1 VADAVTGIVRLP
13 GPLKSLIGV
22 YGDSVAVLL
31 VVTPASVLPEV
42 PPKSTVPSNAVKLC
56 VTTLVG
62 DATKFGAV
70 GGVTVMVAVPVP
82 VTVVGAASLLSILMV
97 CTIVPVA
104 VRSTSVSTPSDG
116 SNWVS
121 VTLDDQLVAVWSIV
135 AHTVCVAVCAP
146 ATAGTKTT
154 TIAAAAIAPSVR
166 RARPRA
172 RIREVVALR
181 LSEPTCGKTSPL
193 PPAPHHVAGLHEC
206 EGRTSSIDV

>member
-1 VADAVTGIVRLP
+1 M
-13 GPLKSLIGV
+13 KSLIGV

-31 VVTPASVLPEV
+31 VMTPASVLPEV

-82 VTVVGAASLLSILMV
+82 VTVSGEASLLSILMV

-104 VRSTSVSTPSDG
+104 VRSTWVSTPSDG

-121 VTLDDQLVAVWSIV
+121 VTLDDQLVAVWSI
-135 AHTVCVAVCAP
+135 ASHTVCVAVCAP

-166 RARPRA
+166 RVRFQARTRG
-172 RIREVVALR
+172 VVTPL
-181 LSEPTCGKTSPL
+181 LSNLICGKTSPL
-193 PPAPHHVAGLHEC
+193 PPAPQLVAGLHEYG
-206 EGRTSSIDV
+206 GRTSSIDV